1 MIGNM
6 ELIKLESSKKYIK
19 FYDKIKQV
27 IVTCGTQKISNTQ
40 EVAVDSFQKDNT
52 VSIAKKCIM
61 LKDDDLEDD
70 RVADDV
76 NYLFNHGD
84 LPL

>member
-1 MIGNM
+1 M
-6 ELIKLESSKKYIK
+6 
-19 FYDKIKQV
+19 
-27 IVTCGTQKISNTQ
+27 IVTCGTQKINNTN
-40 EVAVDSFQKDNT
+40 EVAIDGNQKDNT
-52 VSIAKKCIM
+52 DSIAKKCIM